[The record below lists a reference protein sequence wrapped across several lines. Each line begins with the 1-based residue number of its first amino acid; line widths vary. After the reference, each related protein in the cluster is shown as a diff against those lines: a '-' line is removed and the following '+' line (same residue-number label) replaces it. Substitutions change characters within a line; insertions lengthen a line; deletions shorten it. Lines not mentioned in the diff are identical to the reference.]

1 MRPWLPSL
9 LLLLRSALLALPSPF
24 AMSSRLEWSTLNL
37 GMNPARLLPWSRM
50 YLYTAKNK
58 SMAKLLKKTGATI
71 SLPAFSS
78 DALRGSTG
86 EAAEGAILDGSALDG
101 THTNGDAAGGD
112 RCNDGADIGGDGV
125 GRNRI

>member
-1 MRPWLPSL
+1 
-9 LLLLRSALLALPSPF
+9 
-24 AMSSRLEWSTLNL
+24 
-37 GMNPARLLPWSRM
+37 
-50 YLYTAKNK
+50 
-58 SMAKLLKKTGATI
+58 MAKLLKKTGATI
-71 SLPAFSS
+71 SLPAFNS

-125 GRNRI
+125 GRSRI